1 MKQIVRAL
9 EGDVSLED
17 LHEGVRTGHGPL
29 TGSNT
34 SPEYDGSYS
43 VDMKKFRKAGG
54 SQEYSSSDGGGTSD
68 YGLSSGESQNT
79 RPNRNRMPAL

>member
-17 LHEGVRTGHGPL
+17 LHEGVRTGGPL
-29 TGSNT
+29 TGS
-34 SPEYDGSYS
+34 SAGSEYDGSYS

-54 SQEYSSSDGGGTSD
+54 SNEYSSSD
-68 YGLSSGESQNT
+68 YGPSSGESLDM
-79 RPNRNRMPAL
+79 RPNRNRMGL